1 MFTTET
7 KVRVRYSETDKMSY
21 VYYGNYASYFEVGR
35 VEALRGLGLSY
46 RKMEE
51 SGIMLPVLEY
61 KVKYFKPALYDDLLT
76 IKTIIPQLPVVRI
89 VFQYEIFNEEGVL
102 LTNAETT
109 LVFVDRTTG
118 KPRICPDELLLNLQP
133 FFNGS

>member
-51 SGIMLPVLEY
+51 SGIMLLVLEY

-76 IKTIIPQLPVVRI
+76 IKTIIPQLPSVRI

-109 LVFVDRTTG
+109 LVFIDMATG
-118 KPRICPDELLLNLQP
+118 KPRKCPDELLLNLQP
-133 FFNGS
+133 FFTGS